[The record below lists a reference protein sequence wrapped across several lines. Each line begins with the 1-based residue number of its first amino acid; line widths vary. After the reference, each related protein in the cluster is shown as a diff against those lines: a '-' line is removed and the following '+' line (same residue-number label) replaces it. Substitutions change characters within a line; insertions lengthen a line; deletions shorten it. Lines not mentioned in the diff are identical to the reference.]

1 MPKSFGAKLKE
12 IRTVRDLSQDELA
25 ALLGTTKQVIS
36 RYENEQRT
44 PKLDTVQEYARLL
57 NIPLLYLVDNNMETM
72 PAPASQKDDGVE
84 FLPDDE
90 PVSFPVVGSIAA
102 GYDHEPIYDLTDEVQ
117 LYPRSMLHGRPATD
131 FFVLRVKGKSM
142 EPVFCDGDSVLIQR
156 CDAVDQGTVAVILYN
171 GDEATLKKVRYT
183 PQWLDMIPLN
193 PDFAVRRI
201 EGSEL
206 ARCRIM
212 GKAVS
217 LSRDL
222 STI

>member
-57 NIPLLYLVDNNMETM
+57 NIPLLYLVDNNMEAM
-72 PAPASQKDDGVE
+72 PTPASKKDDGVE

-193 PDFAVRRI
+193 PDFAIRRI
-201 EGSEL
+201 EGPEL

-217 LSRDL
+217 LSRNL